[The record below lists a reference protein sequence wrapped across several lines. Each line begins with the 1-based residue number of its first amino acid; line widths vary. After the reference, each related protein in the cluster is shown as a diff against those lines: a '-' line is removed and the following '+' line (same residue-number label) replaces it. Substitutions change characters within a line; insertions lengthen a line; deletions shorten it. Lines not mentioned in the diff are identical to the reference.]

1 MEDSHRR
8 AAETQDHLRTSLA
21 TSAKG
26 TERRLLDG
34 SQELEQVRAEL
45 EQLWARADSC
55 EQSVAQALNQAS
67 PVAQL
72 AHEQSDHSQA
82 IHNIMDLLES
92 SATRAEVADSQAL
105 AEALADETARG
116 VEEQLKQM
124 EEQTNAAIQQQ
135 AADFD
140 HILAQMEAARAAEV
154 TSAVGEVRAELGVV
168 RQAASQMSEEGTA
181 KLALSV
187 KELERQL
194 GRRMSELERRNSQVA
209 QSAEMWGDRVQTQ
222 GIASDQLAASL
233 LALESKTEA
242 AVQLLHKETDHQVR
256 QVRDSID
263 DRCTAIETRSSNATK
278 QLHDSLA
285 QQASSLSTDL
295 QASVDSVESR
305 LTGLRS
311 QVDTTM
317 LRADGVLRLTETL
330 ETRLEEKLGDS
341 SASFEARLVSQVA
354 CELVAC
360 LLDLRFRCSRSY
372 TCFCYPPVPAGPLYI
387 KARQCGERNDR
398 AQHRTQP

>member
-154 TSAVGEVRAELGVV
+154 TSAVGEVR
-168 RQAASQMSEEGTA
+168 
-181 KLALSV
+181 
-187 KELERQL
+187 
-194 GRRMSELERRNSQVA
+194 
-209 QSAEMWGDRVQTQ
+209 
-222 GIASDQLAASL
+222 
-233 LALESKTEA
+233 
-242 AVQLLHKETDHQVR
+242 
-256 QVRDSID
+256 
-263 DRCTAIETRSSNATK
+263 
-278 QLHDSLA
+278 
-285 QQASSLSTDL
+285 
-295 QASVDSVESR
+295 
-305 LTGLRS
+305 
-311 QVDTTM
+311 
-317 LRADGVLRLTETL
+317 
-330 ETRLEEKLGDS
+330 
-341 SASFEARLVSQVA
+341 
-354 CELVAC
+354 
-360 LLDLRFRCSRSY
+360 
-372 TCFCYPPVPAGPLYI
+372 
-387 KARQCGERNDR
+387 
-398 AQHRTQP
+398 